1 MKQIFDQIVAWVK
14 KYKDNIIPILVLILV
29 FIIGATLARYD
40 FSNKDS
46 YEPRSPEEITLEDE
60 SDSFL
65 EAEKLELGEDLEDE
79 SISQN
84 NSVVVKNV
92 EENSSAVMKFNSSC
106 LPTEKELSV
115 APGTKVKFENIEGET
130 KTIKVVESVY
140 SIPQYK
146 YRTHTFRTFGNF
158 EVSCNG
164 TVVGTVVVK

>member
-46 YEPRSPEEITLEDE
+46 YEPKSPEEITLEDE
-60 SDSFL
+60 SDIFL
-65 EAEKLELGEDLEDE
+65 QSEKIGLGEDLKDE

-84 NSVVVKNV
+84 NSSVVKNV

-130 KTIKVVESVY
+130 KNIKVVESVY

-146 YRTHTFRTFGNF
+146 YRTYTFRTFGNF
-158 EVSCNG
+158 EISCND